1 MAKVVKVGIKSD
13 IYKKIKKR
21 VAKTE
26 FENVQ
31 EYVNYVLEEVIK
43 QVEEEDKG
51 QDDDAAYS
59 KEDEEKVKER
69 LRALGYLD

>member
-1 MAKVVKVGIKSD
+1 MGHKVEIESD
-13 IYKKIKKR
+13 LYKKIKKR
-21 VAKTE
+21 VKKTE
-26 FENVQ
+26 FKTVE

-43 QVEEEDKG
+43 QVEEED
-51 QDDDAAYS
+51 QDTTDAAYS

>member
-1 MAKVVKVGIKSD
+1 MAKVVKVGIKPD

-26 FENVQ
+26 FESVQ

-51 QDDDAAYS
+51 TEEEAAYS